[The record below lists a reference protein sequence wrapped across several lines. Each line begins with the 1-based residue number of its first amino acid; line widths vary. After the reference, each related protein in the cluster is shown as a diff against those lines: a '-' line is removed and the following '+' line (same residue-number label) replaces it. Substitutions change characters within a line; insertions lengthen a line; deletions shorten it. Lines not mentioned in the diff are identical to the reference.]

1 MPKGAWESKST
12 AKEKQF
18 LLENCVNTVSLLEKS
33 IKEHAN
39 NGDGR
44 LKDLEKNEKALK
56 SQMISDSRTS
66 RVYDDSW
73 IIDSSATDHM
83 TSKSQLFH
91 TYTLNPSNKK
101 IAVANDSLA
110 TIVGTRLGEEDWT
123 DKERKGLYHLESSQK
138 ASNNLSL
145 SFLNSLN
152 KIPFCC
158 ITYV

>member
-1 MPKGAWESKST
+1 MPKGAWESKSV

-18 LLENCVNTVSLLEKS
+18 RLKTVNTVSPLEKS

-39 NGDGR
+39 NG
-44 LKDLEKNEKALK
+44 
-56 SQMISDSRTS
+56 TP
-66 RVYDDSW
+66 
-73 IIDSSATDHM
+73 TDHM

-110 TIVGTRLGEEDWT
+110 TVVGSGRRIGL

-145 SFLNSLN
+145 SFLSSLN
-152 KIPFCC
+152 KDTILLYHLRLGHPSFR
-158 ITYV
+158 VLKVMFPHLFQ